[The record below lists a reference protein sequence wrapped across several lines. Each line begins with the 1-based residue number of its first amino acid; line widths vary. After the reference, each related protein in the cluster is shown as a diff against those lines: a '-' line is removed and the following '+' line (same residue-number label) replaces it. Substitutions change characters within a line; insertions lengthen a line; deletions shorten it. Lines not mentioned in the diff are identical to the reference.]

1 MPEKTESI
9 PCNRC
14 LNATRHKLLSTHEQ
28 SGSEPYD
35 EESSTHWT
43 KIYDLLEC
51 CGCQEITLRR
61 VFYFS
66 EWNPGDYETIYYPPR
81 IGRTLPIWQ
90 KELPGEIASLL
101 REVYMALQANS
112 GRLAM
117 MGARA
122 LIDMTILDQI
132 GDAGSFK
139 QKLDVLEEDGF
150 ISSKNREILEAA
162 LEVGNAA
169 SHRGYCP
176 PDIHINQ
183 VVDIVENH

>member
-1 MPEKTESI
+1 
-9 PCNRC
+9 
-14 LNATRHKLLSTHEQ
+14 
-28 SGSEPYD
+28 
-35 EESSTHWT
+35 
-43 KIYDLLEC
+43 
-51 CGCQEITLRR
+51 
-61 VFYFS
+61 
-66 EWNPGDYETIYYPPR
+66 
-81 IGRTLPIWQ
+81 
-90 KELPGEIASLL
+90 
-101 REVYMALQANS
+101 MALQANS